1 MSRTLGKLTIGSKL
15 RQCLLKTGVFARAH
29 ECLTRYPLA
38 KIQIKKPLFLLSL
51 SILATGCYWHV
62 RNPEDVP
69 PRLRVMSLA
78 SDNVDSRFNMQLV
91 NLMRSMKIVSPP
103 DAPLVLHAYAY
114 SLQHNNPGVSSTNVA
129 ITYTYSIAIT
139 LRITDPQGKVIV
151 PAHTILA
158 SRDITINVN
167 QIFTVNSTSVF
178 QEELQREA
186 INLIYYWLTSDQ
198 TRHYLIPTSST
209 PLRNTHANLP
219 PPTSTTP

>member
-1 MSRTLGKLTIGSKL
+1 MLKYWGKLLI
-15 RQCLLKTGVFARAH
+15 F
-29 ECLTRYPLA
+29 
-38 KIQIKKPLFLLSL
+38 LFTSTFV
-51 SILATGCYWHV
+51 SGCFWHV

-69 PRLRVMSLA
+69 PQLRVMSLV

-91 NLMRSMKIVSPP
+91 NLLRSMKIASPP

-139 LRITDPQGKVIV
+139 LRVTDPQGKTIV
-151 PAHTILA
+151 PPHTILA

-167 QIFTVNSTSVF
+167 QIFTINSTSVF

-198 TRHYLIPTSST
+198 TRHYLIKTST
-209 PLRNTHANLP
+209 PGNHHADLP
-219 PPTSTTP
+219 LPTPATP

>member
-1 MSRTLGKLTIGSKL
+1 MIKLQRFVLIIFMVLS
-15 RQCLLKTGVFARAH
+15 VF
-29 ECLTRYPLA
+29 
-38 KIQIKKPLFLLSL
+38 IS
-51 SILATGCYWHV
+51 GCFWHV

-69 PRLRVMSLA
+69 PQLRVMSLI

-91 NLMRSMKIVSPP
+91 NLLRSMKITSPP
-103 DAPLVLHAYAY
+103 NAPLVLHAYAY

-139 LRITDPQGKVIV
+139 LRITDSQGKTIV
-151 PAHTILA
+151 PPHTILA

-167 QIFTVNSTSVF
+167 QIFTINSTNIF

-198 TRHYLIPTSST
+198 TRHYLLKSDTS
-209 PLRNTHANLP
+209 LRNNIHANPPLP
-219 PPTSTTP
+219 TPTAS